1 MLRSPY
7 TGSLLDLTNFIRLA
21 MKPECLM
28 YGNQTE
34 TCCVTLK
41 FESSVGSLSQMVL
54 VVQTNNALYTNHL
67 LEQFYYWCCNTG
79 EAYL

>member
-1 MLRSPY
+1 
-7 TGSLLDLTNFIRLA
+7 
-21 MKPECLM
+21 M

-34 TCCVTLK
+34 TCYVTLT

-54 VVQTNNALYTNHL
+54 VVQTNKALYTNHL
-67 LEQFYYWCCNTG
+67 SEQFYCWCCNTG